1 MIVVSSIPAVPSS
14 FALPLAI
21 QTRKALTYALWAIK
35 PSQQFAYG
43 TSETVSFP
51 IQNSGQTQ
59 NRPCLETVWHT
70 GLFLAPRS
78 FWLNQSGLCT
88 PKVIKMV
95 WITESCKHRGIS
107 PQDDDQYWNL
117 PYYAE
122 IGWLGKFL
130 STWKIALKHIF
141 STQTKKKPT
150 KNILGRNKMALMKSK
165 AATLSCIQIL
175 LTTLYLRVHRIKVLN
190 FATTFFC
197 SGAWRTGLFKF
208 GFWYGYPRKTGG
220 EDIGKDIYHSS
231 KSREWG
237 HNWYCLVTCGYAFLW
252 GLLSMDSYCAAFGV
266 TWYSNLTEYCFMR
279 RTSSNILVTSCLG
292 HDHLQVLMDISNL
305 TSDFPVSM

>member
-1 MIVVSSIPAVPSS
+1 MEPRRLSP
-14 FALPLAI
+14 FQYRI
-21 QTRKALTYALWAIK
+21 QAK
-35 PSQQFAYG
+35 
-43 TSETVSFP
+43 
-51 IQNSGQTQ
+51 Q

-70 GLFLAPRS
+70 GPFLAPRS

-122 IGWLGKFL
+122 NGWLGKFL

-165 AATLSCIQIL
+165 AATLACIQIL

-197 SGAWRTGLFKF
+197 SGAWRTGLL
-208 GFWYGYPRKTGG
+208 
-220 EDIGKDIYHSS
+220 
-231 KSREWG
+231 
-237 HNWYCLVTCGYAFLW
+237 NL
-252 GLLSMDSYCAAFGV
+252 AFGTDTPGRWV
-266 TWYSNLTEYCFMR
+266 GRILAKTFTTALSQENEDTTGTAWSHVVMLSFEAFYLWTLIALLLVLLDTLTWLNTALCTGLH
-279 RTSSNILVTSCLG
+279 RT
-292 HDHLQVLMDISNL
+292 
-305 TSDFPVSM
+305 FW